1 MRLSVRPALVTGAL
15 AALAATACD
24 VPFAPRWD
32 ADWDVPLPSQKI
44 TLLGQFPAPIV
55 PAGTSANISF
65 PAQAQELDAS
75 IGTIL
80 QQELRSASLSLTLTK
95 SVAISGTDTLFVAS
109 SRPNLSNGDPSTI
122 VLPMAFA
129 ASDTRVDSTRAVSA
143 AGLAMLQAVA
153 EAEDSLFVQLRG
165 RATNPGPGS
174 ITLTPTDS
182 IGIRLALIARIGV
195 STRTN

>member
-32 ADWDVPLPSQKI
+32 ADWNVPLPSQKI

-55 PAGTSANISF
+55 PAGTSANVSF
-65 PAQAQELDAS
+65 PAQPQKLDAS

-80 QQELRSASLSLTLTK
+80 QQELRSASLTLTLTK
-95 SVAISGTDTLFVAS
+95 SVAISGNDTLFVAS
-109 SRPNLSNGDPSTI
+109 SRANLNSPLPASTI
-122 VLPMAFA
+122 VLPMSFSA
-129 ASDTRVDSTRAVSA
+129 ADTRVDSTIAVSA
-143 AGLAMLQAVA
+143 AGLAMLQLVA
-153 EAEDSLFVQLRG
+153 AAEDSLFVQLRG
-165 RATNPGPGS
+165 RATNPGPGT
-174 ITLTPTDS
+174 ITLTATDS

-195 STRTN
+195 STRN